1 MRHFLVMTMKIFLT
15 SLAALATCP
24 MLAFQANAQTQASP
38 QTQATAQPQQ
48 AAADSG
54 RKPVLVELFTAEGCS
69 TCPPAEAMALK
80 MEQQVLP
87 GADVIVLEEHVDY
100 WNQYGWID
108 PFSSGEWTER
118 QRDYVSKLADK
129 SPYTPEMVVDGQ
141 TQFVGNNGREAQQAI
156 EKAVREPE
164 TSVTVTGGKQDPK
177 DSADFEVSVGELE
190 GNTSGDTAEV
200 WLAVTEDGLH
210 SSVTR
215 GENAGHV
222 LNHAAVLRSLHKI
235 GVAQAKGEKTSFA
248 ANSRVKFKSD
258 WKRENLRVVV
268 FVQEKKSR
276 KILGAAS
283 TKVAG

>member
-1 MRHFLVMTMKIFLT
+1 MRPFLVTTMRIFLAG
-15 SLAALATCP
+15 LAATAISAVLA
-24 MLAFQANAQTQASP
+24 LQANGQTQPGAQP
-38 QTQATAQPQQ
+38 QATAQPQP
-48 AAADSG
+48 AATDSG

-69 TCPPAEAMALK
+69 SCPPAEAMALK

-118 QRDYVSKLADK
+118 QRDYVSKLPDK

-164 TSVTVTGGKQDPK
+164 ANITITGGKQDPK
-177 DSADFEVSVGELE
+177 DSADFQVSVGELE
-190 GNTSGDTAEV
+190 GNTSGDAAEV

-235 GVAQAKGEKTSFA
+235 GVAQARGDKTSFA
-248 ANSRVKFKSD
+248 GDTRVKFKSD